1 MAWVGVIRAETY
13 KMPIMYEQEQQYEY
27 VHQVLL
33 ESIQTIYRNRR
44 FKILYPTFLYP
55 TRTPTTSLV
64 RAVAT

>member
-33 ESIQTIYRNRR
+33 ESIQAI
-44 FKILYPTFLYP
+44 
-55 TRTPTTSLV
+55 
-64 RAVAT
+64 